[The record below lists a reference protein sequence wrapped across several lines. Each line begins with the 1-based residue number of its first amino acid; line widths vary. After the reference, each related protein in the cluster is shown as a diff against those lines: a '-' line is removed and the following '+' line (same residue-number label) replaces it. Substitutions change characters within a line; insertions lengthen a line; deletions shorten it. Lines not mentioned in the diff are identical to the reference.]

1 MIGAVAV
8 TLVSATAAGAAVT
21 TTDPAGTVL
30 LNGQKVFPIVLA
42 KGPPPGGTT
51 PSGGDAFAEVVGA
64 GVNFFKVGPA
74 IEPWTDADIEQ
85 AKLENR
91 TAAAHGAH
99 TWINLSTVSLE
110 NQEAGLEHVVT
121 SLLADSAAGA
131 IGMWKGRDEPLW
143 SGIAATELRRAF
155 CRATGRGE
163 LSWCGGGPVLDR
175 DHLWSTIQAPRGSTE
190 QLAEYS
196 PVTDIH
202 GVDVYPVTRTN
213 PNGDLAQ
220 VGRWTNTIASVT
232 PNHAVWTTLQ
242 ICASGSGDPSSF
254 VLPTRTQERFMIY
267 DAIINGARALA
278 FYGGNINR
286 CWNESDGALGWN
298 WTFWNTVLREL
309 IAEISAVSPIA
320 PALVNA
326 HTTQVLSTSDST
338 TQAIARAGNGDDL
351 WVIAARSGPET
362 QAVTISGLP
371 ASAANG
377 TVYTENRTISAVN
390 GSFTDSFAQ
399 WGVHVYRFVPQTTP
413 PPQPPTIASFAP
425 ASGPVGTQ
433 VTITGTNLAGTT
445 SVTFG
450 GTQAGFTVTSAN
462 EISATVPVGA
472 ATGAISVT
480 TPGGTAT
487 SSAPFT
493 VIASSPPPPPPPPPP
508 APTGGQGSG
517 GQALPPDLRLAIDA
531 QPTSSAVGG
540 TSEIAITAVDGG
552 GGASR
557 VTLTISLPAG
567 LALVGPPYYERGSG
581 CAGSGTIVCDLDFLA
596 PSAPTR
602 IRFSVRATAAGEQR
616 IAAAIT
622 SRETDANA
630 ADNSAAATIAISS
643 PPTGQQPRT
652 PSAKRRATQG
662 PDRLVGTARADR
674 LFGLGGADRL
684 LGLGGDDV
692 LDGGP
697 GNDTLTGGVGRDT
710 LHGRAGNDVLNARDG
725 RRDRVVCG
733 PGRDRVLADR
743 ADSVAR
749 DCERV
754 ARR

>member
-8 TLVSATAAGAAVT
+8 ALVSATVAGAAVT
-21 TTDPAGTVL
+21 TTDSSGTVL
-30 LNGQKVFPIVLA
+30 LGGQKVFPIVLA

-74 IEPWTDADIEQ
+74 IDPWTDADIEQ

-91 TAAAHGAH
+91 TAAAHGAY

-110 NQEAGLEHVVT
+110 NEEARLEQVVT
-121 SLLADSAAGA
+121 SLLADPAAGA

-143 SGIAATELRRAF
+143 SGIEATELRRAF

-163 LSWCGGGPVLDR
+163 LSWCGGGRVLDR
-175 DHLWSTIQAPRGSTE
+175 DHLWSTIQAPRDTPQ

-196 PVTDIH
+196 SVTDIH

-213 PNGDLAQ
+213 PNGDLSQ

-242 ICASGSGDPSSF
+242 ICASGSGDPSNF

-267 DAIINGARALA
+267 DAIINGARSLA

-286 CWNESDGALGWN
+286 CWNAGDSARGWN
-298 WTFWNTVLREL
+298 WTFWNTVLREM
-309 IAEISAVSPIA
+309 IAEISAISPIA
-320 PALVNA
+320 SALVNA
-326 HTTQVLSTSDST
+326 DTTQVLSTSDST

-351 WVIAARSGPET
+351 WVIAARSGTGT
-362 QAVTISGLP
+362 QSVTISGLP
-371 ASAANG
+371 ASVANG

-390 GSFTDSFAQ
+390 GSFTDAFAQ

-425 ASGPVGTQ
+425 ASGPVGTR
-433 VTITGTNLAGTT
+433 VAITGTNLAATT
-445 SVTFG
+445 GVTFG
-450 GTQAGFTVTSAN
+450 GTQAGFTVTSAS
-462 EISATVPVGA
+462 EVSATVPVGA
-472 ATGAISVT
+472 FTGAISVT
-480 TPGGTAT
+480 TLGGTAT
-487 SSAPFT
+487 SSSPFT
-493 VIASSPPPPPPPPPP
+493 VIASSPPLPPPPP
-508 APTGGQGSG
+508 GGGSSG
-517 GQALPPDLRLAIDA
+517 GQAVPPDLRLVIDA
-531 QPTSSAVGG
+531 QPTSNAVGG
-540 TSEIAITAVDGG
+540 TSEIAITAVDAG

-557 VTLTISLPAG
+557 VTLTISLSAA

-581 CAGSGTIVCDLDFLA
+581 CAGSATIVCDLDFLV
-596 PSAPTR
+596 PNAPTR

-630 ADNSAAATIAISS
+630 ADNSASATIAVAA
-643 PPTGQQPRT
+643 PPPVLQARA
-652 PSAKRRATQG
+652 PSAQRRATQG
-662 PDRLVGTARADR
+662 PDRLVGTARSDR

-684 LGLGGDDV
+684 LGLGGNDV

-697 GNDTLTGGVGRDT
+697 GNDTLTGGAGRDT

-733 PGRDRVLADR
+733 PGQDYVLADR

-754 ARR
+754 RRR